1 MFALLPTLL
10 AASLASPGTLDVC
23 RVIDAPSPEFYQIV
37 LVTTGRVPGAR
48 IAKGMT
54 EVTFSRSPFG
64 ITLTEQGDYLRDLTL
79 SVSNL
84 RPLATGAY
92 VVWVTTP
99 SLDQVERLGVLS
111 PDGKLEGQVGWNKF
125 LVVITLESDDGLD
138 QARWEGPIVLRGVSK
153 SGAMHSSLG
162 HGPFEQ
168 ENCSSVGFIG

>member
-10 AASLASPGTLDVC
+10 AASIASPGTLDVC

-48 IAKGMT
+48 IAEGMT

-99 SLDQVERLGVLS
+99 SLDQIKRLGVLS
-111 PDGKLEGQVGWNKF
+111 ADHKLEGQVGWNKF
-125 LVVITLESDDGLD
+125 LVVITLENDDGRD
-138 QARWEGPIVLRGVSK
+138 QARWEGPIVLRGMSK
-153 SGAMHSSLG
+153 SGAMHTSLG

-168 ENCSSVGFIG
+168 ENCSAVGFVG